1 MQIAYH
7 NSNNNN
13 NNNKSSSNEIY
24 KVVDKKIKNETSI
37 ENLLHLYNVIDFQN
51 INRCNS
57 KFKNKFTPFK
67 INQTASSN
75 ANISQHPLPQIN
87 ARTKAYIIDNDH
99 DGRNGLIIL
108 PQVLTTMQQIYYSYH
123 SLTSLCEPTT
133 AKSNLNKNE
142 FEPNLFKK
150 FVENHIDDG
159 NIINKKMLDLKW
171 TTHGYHFNWDKRIY
185 QEHNKNEF
193 PTSLNE
199 LSKHIIKST
208 FVANNNNN
216 DDDDDSINN
225 KHYGIQDD
233 DNNNSNVD
241 FYPEAS
247 IVNFYSNKG
256 RMGGH
261 KDDVEPDQ
269 TSPVVSISL
278 CNDAIFLIGGS
289 NKHIEPIPIR
299 LRSGDVMIMSGSS
312 RRAVHGISTILQQ
325 TIEPHLLNG
334 LIDYSISHIISK
346 NNVNPSY
353 QKSRNEER
361 KEKLMDYFQILR
373 ININVRQVYD
383 RSRKT
388 IGLLNQRKTMIQQQ
402 QRILSL
408 DLPIRNVPSTIAD
421 LSNSTKNRN
430 MTSTSDLPV
439 RNLTSNSSSLT
450 TPPVVFLDIDGVLN
464 YTRSNSEIHLEPE
477 LVQRF
482 RKLHDAT
489 RFKIVLSTF
498 WRGFKDYVE
507 YILSRKGFP
516 KDQII
521 GTTTLNGNHATNT
534 ASNPLRKRADDIME
548 YLAAN
553 PHIKSFVILDDR
565 ISASNSI
572 LAKHFVH
579 TVSKEG
585 LTDEKAKDALNILN
599 NLTWNN
605 TSTKL

>member
-1 MQIAYH
+1 M
-7 NSNNNN
+7 
-13 NNNKSSSNEIY
+13 K
-24 KVVDKKIKNETSI
+24 
-37 ENLLHLYNVIDFQN
+37 
-51 INRCNS
+51 
-57 KFKNKFTPFK
+57 
-67 INQTASSN
+67 
-75 ANISQHPLPQIN
+75 
-87 ARTKAYIIDNDH
+87 
-99 DGRNGLIIL
+99 
-108 PQVLTTMQQIYYSYH
+108 
-123 SLTSLCEPTT
+123 
-133 AKSNLNKNE
+133 
-142 FEPNLFKK
+142 
-150 FVENHIDDG
+150 
-159 NIINKKMLDLKW
+159 
-171 TTHGYHFNWDKRIY
+171 
-185 QEHNKNEF
+185 
-193 PTSLNE
+193 
-199 LSKHIIKST
+199 IIKQI
-208 FVANNNNN
+208 FMF
-216 DDDDDSINN
+216 
-225 KHYGIQDD
+225 HE
-233 DNNNSNVD
+233 DNQ
-241 FYPEAS
+241 A
-247 IVNFYSNKG
+247 
-256 RMGGH
+256 
-261 KDDVEPDQ
+261 
-269 TSPVVSISL
+269 
-278 CNDAIFLIGGS
+278 
-289 NKHIEPIPIR
+289 
-299 LRSGDVMIMSGSS
+299 LRDCAGTL
-312 RRAVHGISTILQQ
+312 RAVHGISTILQQ

-553 PHIKSFVILDDR
+553 PHIKSFVILD
-565 ISASNSI
+565 IKSSP
-572 LAKHFVH
+572 V
-579 TVSKEG
+579 
-585 LTDEKAKDALNILN
+585 TDL
-599 NLTWNN
+599 
-605 TSTKL
+605 